1 MIGVVAYGKGNLRSV
16 TNALDRIE
24 ARYLIAEKP
33 SALQDCDRI
42 LLPGVGA
49 FGDCMNKLAAK
60 DFAGPVVEQVR
71 KLGKPILGIC
81 VGMQMLATEGEE
93 FGKHAGLDL
102 IAGRV
107 VQIPRKDQN
116 LRLPQVG
123 WNTLELKGDSPL
135 FAGLGQDKACYF
147 VHSYHFV
154 PADLEKIAATVDYG
168 GPVVAAVS
176 SQRVYGVQFHPEKSQ
191 SVGLAVLDNF
201 SKLKS

>member
-24 ARYLIAEKP
+24 ARYLVAEKL
-33 SALQDCDRI
+33 SALQECDRI

-49 FGDCMNKLAAK
+49 FGDCMRKLAEK
-60 DFAGPVVEQVR
+60 DFSFAIVEQVR
-71 KLGKPILGIC
+71 KQGKLLLGIC

-93 FGKHAGLDL
+93 FGRHAGLDL
-102 IAGRV
+102 IPGRV
-107 VQIPRKDQN
+107 VQIPRIHQD

-123 WNTLELKGDSPL
+123 WNTLELKNESPL
-135 FAGLGQDKACYF
+135 FTGLGHDRDCYF

-154 PADLEKIAATVDYG
+154 PADPVHVAAVVDYG
-168 GPVVAAVS
+168 GPVVAVVS
-176 SQRVYGVQFHPEKSQ
+176 AERVHGVQFHPEKSQ

-201 SKLKS
+201 SKLKA